1 MHIGGGYYY
10 LSLLY
15 KEYSQL
21 ENIEDTKKE
30 KYKNKSE
37 ECLKKSKELG
47 YENFIE
53 D

>member
-1 MHIGGGYYY
+1 MHIGGAYYY

-21 ENIEDTKKE
+21 ENIEDIEKE
-30 KYKNKSE
+30 EYKNKSE
-37 ECLKKSKELG
+37 EALKKSKELG
-47 YENFIE
+47 YKNFIE